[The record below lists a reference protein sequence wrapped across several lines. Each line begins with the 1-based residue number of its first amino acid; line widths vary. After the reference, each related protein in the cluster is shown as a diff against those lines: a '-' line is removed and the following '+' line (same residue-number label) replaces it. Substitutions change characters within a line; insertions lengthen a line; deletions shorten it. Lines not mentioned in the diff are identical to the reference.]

1 LTRCASWGGATSRR
15 SIYPGGEGSWTAGSA
30 ALYAP
35 FVAALIVGCKPIVE
49 IARDLNLLV
58 AVVVVIVGVG
68 GLLLVRNLLL
78 RVLILIVCLIVA
90 AYIAGYLGTIDLSI

>member
-1 LTRCASWGGATSRR
+1 VLGGGGTTSRR

-30 ALYAP
+30 VLYAP
-35 FVAALIVGCKPIVE
+35 FPAALIIGCKPIVE

-68 GLLLVRNLLL
+68 GLLLLRSLLL
-78 RVLILIVCLIVA
+78 RVLILIVRLIVA

>member
-1 LTRCASWGGATSRR
+1 MEA
-15 SIYPGGEGSWTAGSA
+15 
-30 ALYAP
+30 
-35 FVAALIVGCKPIVE
+35 IVE

-68 GLLLVRNLLL
+68 GLLLVRNLVL
-78 RVLILIVCLIVA
+78 RVLILIACLVMA